1 MSAYMKKLPVSFI
14 SIIIISI
21 FFSGCLAVSQNEAPE
36 QFVNGT
42 IITSSIKA
50 RLANTAGL
58 ETLSLTV
65 QTLNGT
71 VLLSGFAQTEE
82 QKKMAGEIAERTEG
96 VQKVINNI
104 VVQ

>member
-1 MSAYMKKLPVSFI
+1 MAAAGLFLL
-14 SIIIISI
+14 
-21 FFSGCLAVSQNEAPE
+21 SGCLAVSSSENPE
-36 QFVNGT
+36 QFMNSS

-65 QTLNGT
+65 QTLNGD
-71 VLLSGFAQTEE
+71 VLLSGFAQTEK
-82 QKKMAGEIAERTEG
+82 QKKTAEYIAETTEG
-96 VQKVINNI
+96 VRKVINNI